1 MTDSESSSAIP
12 HRQYSGEEAARG
24 SVITVFGDAFR
35 QTGQVDDEADFDL
48 DDEHTSDGGHV
59 ARELF
64 QAWGAEEQLHTA
76 HAKLNEKKKQR
87 VKKSSSAMLER
98 LALHQRLQARIEKT
112 HGFAAGVGFAVLSFV
127 NVLNVIAIGVETD
140 VGCMTCDGPPAMV
153 WLLLD
158 VAFCGLFIAELVT
171 KLWEQGVMLFFTG
184 ERWYSQSRRL
194 RICFLKSIDVTL
206 IFLRFLGLMM
216 SAAGRQTPL
225 KAVTLLRILNL
236 GSLLSY
242 LRMSKVFRELV
253 LMLHAIT
260 DVLKTL
266 SWVVIILFL
275 VMVTFGIIL
284 TVGIGQDES
293 LAAVVDYSRSEWT
306 LKDYWGT
313 VGATIMS
320 LFEIITFSRWS
331 ESLVRPLVRQ
341 KSYLVIPFL
350 IFIIVTSMCC
360 LVQITAI
367 LVEAVIAHAKSNT
380 DLMKAEDV
388 RKNTLVTESVRYNFL
403 EGDVDGNGMIDQEEL
418 AIMLRNP
425 EVRDRLE
432 FLDIDLA
439 DLLMLHELLDAD
451 GTGLVPIDK
460 FFRGTARLPGPAMAI
475 DMQTL
480 SVDLGRRASQAQRL
494 NDVASLNMDIL
505 HNITERMNFLERE
518 VLLGEDDS
526 KDPVIMRRRLRGPDG
541 ARVLLGPTLDT
552 ATTTSKQEISASP
565 DSDGGGGPKKFLQ
578 HNVRQ
583 LFNHDEP
590 EHGFSPLSLRRQA
603 LIEGPGG
610 TSTPGSSRQEP
621 VKPFA
626 APQKGSL
633 KGRRRSVTFQ
643 WGTH

>member
-1 MTDSESSSAIP
+1 MASLSLHVIRFSLRASSFSTSASQC
-12 HRQYSGEEAARG
+12 HRCCTPSYPIA
-24 SVITVFGDAFR
+24 
-35 QTGQVDDEADFDL
+35 
-48 DDEHTSDGGHV
+48 
-59 ARELF
+59 
-64 QAWGAEEQLHTA
+64 
-76 HAKLNEKKKQR
+76 
-87 VKKSSSAMLER
+87 
-98 LALHQRLQARIEKT
+98 
-112 HGFAAGVGFAVLSFV
+112 FAA
-127 NVLNVIAIGVETD
+127 IGP
-140 VGCMTCDGPPAMV
+140 GSAP
-153 WLLLD
+153 
-158 VAFCGLFIAELVT
+158 
-171 KLWEQGVMLFFTG
+171 
-184 ERWYSQSRRL
+184 RRL